1 MYFNFLT
8 EPEPEPEPEPSKWDS
23 LVSDDELVAIEPDC
37 DTEAPTIDLK
47 DPIQVYQQR
56 YGRAK
61 KRAQQ
66 LKSDAIRAIL
76 EANSIKDAY
85 SMLSYTDSDSD
96 ISDIELE
103 IE

>member
-1 MYFNFLT
+1 MSAGEIISIN
-8 EPEPEPEPEPSKWDS
+8 PEPTDNTPS
-23 LVSDDELVAIEPDC
+23 
-37 DTEAPTIDLK
+37 IDLK
-47 DPIQVYQQR
+47 DPLQVYQQR

-66 LKSDAIRAIL
+66 LKSEAIRAIL

-85 SMLSYTDSDSD
+85 SMLNYADSESD
-96 ISDIELE
+96 VSDIELE